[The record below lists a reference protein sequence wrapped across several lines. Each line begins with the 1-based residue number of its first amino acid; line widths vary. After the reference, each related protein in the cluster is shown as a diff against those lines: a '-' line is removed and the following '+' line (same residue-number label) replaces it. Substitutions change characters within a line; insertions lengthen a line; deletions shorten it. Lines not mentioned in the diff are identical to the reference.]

1 MQWNKIPFMAREIAE
16 SGHNTI
22 GDQRVMHGLTA
33 VAERV
38 KEEVSVRYDGIEAA
52 KWITGAAALFS
63 LALAVNSMDGSFSY
77 APGSQNQIVE
87 MLLTYANAEVAVFSY
102 TLNREARRQS

>member
-1 MQWNKIPFMAREIAE
+1 MQWNKIPSMAREIAE
-16 SGHNTI
+16 PGLNAI

-38 KEEVSVRYDGIEAA
+38 KEEVSIRYDGIEAA
-52 KWITGAAALFS
+52 KWITGAVALFS
-63 LALAVNSMDGSFSY
+63 LALAVNSMDWSASY
-77 APGSQNQIVE
+77 PAGSQNQVVS

-102 TLNREARRQS
+102 ALNREARHQS